1 MILTLLNNNGPVVE
15 PVIPDLVVVA
25 EISLKLD
32 TVVISLQ
39 LDTVDN

>member
-1 MILTLLNNNGPVVE
+1 MLLTLLNNNGPIVE
-15 PVIPDLVVVA
+15 PVIPELVVVA

>member
-1 MILTLLNNNGPVVE
+1 MLLTLLNNNGPVIE
-15 PVIPDLVVVA
+15 PIITELVVVA
-25 EISLKLD
+25 EITLKLD

>member
-1 MILTLLNNNGPVVE
+1 MLITLLNNNGPVIE
-15 PVIPDLVVVA
+15 PVIPDLVVVS

-39 LDTVDN
+39 FATVDN

>member
-1 MILTLLNNNGPVVE
+1 MLITLLNNNGPAVD
-15 PVIPDLVVVA
+15 PIIPELVVVA
-25 EISLKLD
+25 EISIKLD

>member
-1 MILTLLNNNGPVVE
+1 MLLILLNNNGPIVD
-15 PVIPDLVVVA
+15 PIIPELVVVA
-25 EISLKLD
+25 QIAIKLD

>member
-1 MILTLLNNNGPVVE
+1 MLLTLLNNNGPIVE
-15 PVIPDLVVVA
+15 PVIPELVVVA

-32 TVVISLQ
+32 SVVISLQ

>member
-1 MILTLLNNNGPVVE
+1 MLITLLNNNGPIVE
-15 PVIPDLVVVA
+15 PVIPELVVVA

>member
-1 MILTLLNNNGPVVE
+1 MILTLLNNNGPVIE
-15 PVIPDLVVVA
+15 PVIPALVVVA

>member
-1 MILTLLNNNGPVVE
+1 MILTLLNNSGPAVE

>member
-15 PVIPDLVVVA
+15 PVIQDLVVVA